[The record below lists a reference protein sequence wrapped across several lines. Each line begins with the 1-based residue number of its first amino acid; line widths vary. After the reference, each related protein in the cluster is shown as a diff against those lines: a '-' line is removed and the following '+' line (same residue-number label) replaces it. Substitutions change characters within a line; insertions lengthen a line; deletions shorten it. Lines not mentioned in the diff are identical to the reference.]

1 MVKVAPLLDESKL
14 KDKFKSGIEDT
25 PARKWKTNATSA
37 DALAAYAGNFYD
49 IYKLEVKC
57 SEETAHLEGF
67 ERQAAQGECMVKGYA
82 ELLKKAGA
90 GG

>member
-14 KDKFKSGIEDT
+14 KNKFKSGIEDT

-37 DALAAYAGNFYD
+37 DALAAYASNFYD

-57 SEETAHLEGF
+57 SEETAHLSGF
-67 ERQAAQGECMVKGYA
+67 ERQQAQGECMLKGY
-82 ELLKKAGA
+82 EEMIKKAG
-90 GG
+90 G